1 MTLADYGHSL
11 LGTIGV
17 SNSNFENLAL
27 SLYPRS
33 CSAGSHLQKLCSE
46 LEASTIGGL
55 SLESGDSQ
63 TCSRLTVSVWS
74 RPG

>member
-1 MTLADYGHSL
+1 VTLADYGHSL

-46 LEASTIGGL
+46 LEASTI
-55 SLESGDSQ
+55 
-63 TCSRLTVSVWS
+63 WW
-74 RPG
+74 P